1 MRELF
6 KENRIKALK
15 RDDFKCRKCG
25 LDGTNEGDFDVHHII
40 PFKKSKDDSLVNLI
54 TLCASCHK
62 KADNQWLRVG
72 VTNYLRRWMDENS
85 RQMPELQKQE
95 S

>member
-25 LDGTNEGDFDVHHII
+25 LDQLARDLDVHHVI
-40 PFKKSKDDSLVNLI
+40 PFKKSKDDSLRNLI
-54 TLCASCHK
+54 TLCSSCHRQ
-62 KADNQWLRVG
+62 AENQFNRVG

-85 RQMPELQKQE
+85 RKMPELQKQKG
-95 S
+95 